1 MNRRWQCGLFGVL
14 VLFACGSICIRGS
27 QSVADDGLRE
37 RLKDANGV
45 RTDLWVYNDIQQA
58 MAEAKKSNKPI
69 FVTFRCV
76 PCKDCAAFDADV
88 ANGNDRVQALAKEK
102 FVSVRQVEM
111 KGVDLSL
118 FQFDHDLNWAGMFIN
133 ADGVVYARYG
143 TQSAEGSDAYNSI
156 EGLLNTMNRV
166 LELHAAYPKNAAEL
180 KGKRGEPK
188 PVSSALELPG
198 LSNPAKYAQET
209 TRSNCIHCHNIHDAE
224 HKHALDTGKFSI
236 DMMYKFPLPDSLG
249 LKIDR
254 KSGVRIEKV
263 LPDSAAAVAGLLA
276 NDEIVRMNGQRM
288 TSIAD
293 MQWVLHHLPL
303 GNAQVEIETTRPGK
317 HTVALKSGWKKHDF
331 SWRGSMWNAPPRF
344 QVWTPVLSNEAR
356 EKLNLPATDTPLEV
370 RWINKQGKGGQQ
382 AFNDGLREKDIIIA
396 IAGQPARLDTKEFNM
411 HIKLNYKVG
420 DQLPLTIL
428 RNGER
433 HELKI
438 KLVE

>member
-1 MNRRWQCGLFGVL
+1 
-14 VLFACGSICIRGS
+14 
-27 QSVADDGLRE
+27 
-37 RLKDANGV
+37 
-45 RTDLWVYNDIQQA
+45 
-58 MAEAKKSNKPI
+58 
-69 FVTFRCV
+69 
-76 PCKDCAAFDADV
+76 
-88 ANGNDRVQALAKEK
+88 
-102 FVSVRQVEM
+102 
-111 KGVDLSL
+111 
-118 FQFDHDLNWAGMFIN
+118 
-133 ADGVVYARYG
+133 
-143 TQSAEGSDAYNSI
+143 
-156 EGLLNTMNRV
+156 MNRV
-166 LELHAAYPKNAAEL
+166 LELHAAHPKNAAEL

-249 LKIDR
+249 LKINR
-254 KSGVRIEKV
+254 KSGVLIEKV
-263 LPDSAAAVAGLLA
+263 LPDSAASVAGLLA
-276 NDEIVRMNGQRM
+276 NEEIVRMNGQRI

-293 MQWVLHHLPL
+293 MQWVLHNSPL
-303 GNAQVEIETTRPGK
+303 GDAQVEIETSRSGK
-317 HTVALKSGWKKHDF
+317 HTVALKSGWKKYDF

-344 QVWTPVLSNEAR
+344 QVWTPVLSNDAR

-382 AFNDGLREKDIIIA
+382 AFNDGLREKDIIVA
-396 IAGQPARLDTKEFNM
+396 IAGQPARLNTKEFNM

-433 HELKI
+433 QELKI
-438 KLVE
+438 NLVE